1 MRRRKGK
8 GQVWKKKRDENYIYT
23 IKAKKED
30 RKLLYKGEEPSQ
42 SLFNKFGGFSE
53 RGRGNQSLF
62 NKFEAFSELEKG
74 G

>member
-30 RKLLYKGEEPSQ
+30 KKLLYKGEEPSQ
-42 SLFNKFGGFSE
+42 SLFNKF
-53 RGRGNQSLF
+53 
-62 NKFEAFSELEKG
+62 EAFSELEKG